1 MSVRRTKAAV
11 VTVTEQSRDRF
22 RTAARAE
29 QPDPVLLCLLAA
41 AEHPPTPEPGP
52 AAGPDRPGVD
62 LDALLAACEAAL
74 DRLAAAVRRAVA
86 ERRPT
91 GPEETAALLAA
102 VLGGRERFHGRQSDY
117 RRLESSLLPDVLRR
131 RRGLPIMLSLV
142 WTAVGRRAGLTV
154 HGIALPGHFI
164 VAVGGGGSTGPTG
177 PTGAAGGEEYVLADP
192 FHGGR
197 LLDPA
202 DVEHLVAAAGH
213 GFTPALLTPA
223 APLDIVLRVLGNI
236 RAWAADRPEHAR
248 TQLWATELALLLP
261 RHPAQLRL
269 ERAELLVRMGDFLG
283 GSAEMDDYAQIL
295 DAFDPDAAAKVRQ
308 EARAARHRLN

>member
-1 MSVRRTKAAV
+1 M
-11 VTVTEQSRDRF
+11 TEQSRDRF

-41 AEHPPTPEPGP
+41 AEHPPAPEPGGLG
-52 AAGPDRPGVD
+52 APDPGVGP
-62 LDALLAACEAAL
+62 DALLAACEAAL
-74 DRLAAAVRRAVA
+74 DRHAAAVRRAVA

-102 VLGGRERFHGRQSDY
+102 VLGGREGFHGRQSDY
-117 RRLESSLLPDVLRR
+117 RRLESSLLPEVLRR

-164 VAVGGGGSTGPTG
+164 VAVGGG
-177 PTGAAGGEEYVLADP
+177 AAGGGEEYVLADP

-202 DVEHLVAAAGH
+202 DVERLVAAAGH
-213 GFTPALLTPA
+213 EFTPALLTPA

-295 DAFDPDAAAKVRQ
+295 DTFDPDAAAKVRQ

>member
-1 MSVRRTKAAV
+1 M
-11 VTVTEQSRDRF
+11 TEQSRARF
-22 RTAARAE
+22 RTEARAE
-29 QPDPVLLCLLAA
+29 HPDPVLLCLLAA
-41 AEHPPTPEPGP
+41 AEHTRAPDPGDPDDLQGPPS
-52 AAGPDRPGVD
+52 V
-62 LDALLAACEAAL
+62 DALLAACSAAL
-74 DRLAAAVRRAVA
+74 ERHAGAVRLAVA
-86 ERRPT
+86 ERAPA

-131 RRGLPIMLSLV
+131 RRGLPIMLALV
-142 WTAVGRRAGLTV
+142 WSAVARRAGLTV

-164 VAVGGGGSTGPTG
+164 VAVGGP
-177 PTGAAGGEEYVLADP
+177 AGGDDFVLADP

-197 LLDPA
+197 LLDLD
-202 DVEHLVAAAGH
+202 DVARLVRAGGH
-213 GFTPALLTPA
+213 EFTPELLTPA
-223 APLDIVLRVLGNI
+223 QPLDVVLRVLGNI

-269 ERAELLVRMGDFLG
+269 ERAELLVRTGDFLG
-283 GSAEMDDYAQIL
+283 GAQEMDEYAGIL
-295 DAFDPDAAAKVRQ
+295 DAFDPDSAAKVRQ

>member
-1 MSVRRTKAAV
+1 MSVRRTKAVA

-29 QPDPVLLCLLAA
+29 HPDPVLLCLLAA
-41 AEHPPTPEPGP
+41 AEHGMVPDPGDPGEP
-52 AAGPDRPGVD
+52 PGV
-62 LDALLAACEAAL
+62 DALLAACEAAL
-74 DRLAAAVRRAVA
+74 ERHAAAVRQAVA
-86 ERRPT
+86 ERAPT

-117 RRLESSLLPDVLRR
+117 RRLESSLLPEVLRR

-154 HGIALPGHFI
+154 HGVALPGHFI
-164 VAVGGGGSTGPTG
+164 VAVGGP
-177 PTGAAGGEEYVLADP
+177 AGGDEYVLADP

-197 LLDPA
+197 LLDPE
-202 DVEHLVAAAGH
+202 DVERLVAAAGQE
-213 GFTPALLTPA
+213 FTPAMLTPA
-223 APLDIVLRVLGNI
+223 QPLDIVLRVLGNI
-236 RAWAADRPEHAR
+236 RVWAADRPEHAR

-269 ERAELLVRMGDFLG
+269 ERAELLVRTGDFLG
-283 GSAEMDDYAQIL
+283 GSAEMDAYARIL
-295 DAFDPDAAAKVRQ
+295 DTFDPDTAAKVRQ

>member
-1 MSVRRTKAAV
+1 MSVLVRTKAAAA
-11 VTVTEQSRDRF
+11 TVTEQSRARF
-22 RTAARAE
+22 RAEARAE
-29 QPDPVLLCLLAA
+29 HPDPVLLCLLMA
-41 AEHPPTPEPGP
+41 AEHTPPDAGGDPPP
-52 AAGPDRPGVD
+52 A
-62 LDALLAACEAAL
+62 LDALLAACQAAL
-74 DRLAAAVRRAVA
+74 DRHAGAVRRAVA
-86 ERRPT
+86 ERRPS

-117 RRLESSLLPDVLRR
+117 RRLESSLLPEVLRR

-142 WTAVGRRAGLTV
+142 WCAVARRAGLTV
-154 HGIALPGHFI
+154 HGVALPGHFI
-164 VAVGGGGSTGPTG
+164 VAVGGP
-177 PTGAAGGEEYVLADP
+177 AGGDDYVLADP

-202 DVEHLVAAAGH
+202 DAARLVRAAGH
-213 GFTPALLTPA
+213 EFVPELLTPA
-223 APLDIVLRVLGNI
+223 QPLDTVLRVLGNI

-269 ERAELLVRMGDFLG
+269 ERAELLVRTGDFLG
-283 GSAEMDDYAQIL
+283 GSAEMSAYAEIL
-295 DAFDPDAAAKVRQ
+295 DAFDPDAATRVRL